1 MMTQATP
8 EGMAQMEAILHSVV
22 KDWYDS
28 LEDPISAQ
36 ERVLHR
42 LLKGYAQT
50 GDGKA
55 HGADQIDTIDDYRRA
70 FPARTYDDYRPL
82 LDRVYAGDLNVLLY
96 EEPVGIAMTRG
107 TTRGTPKQ
115 IPMTPDD
122 LKSRPA
128 ASRAVLNHVLRTHQ
142 FDILTGVN
150 LNLGFP
156 SRLGTMHVGDREVDV
171 GYSSGIY
178 IRHVSSKT
186 PVRSMPSMDEIDALG
201 GDREASAWDRRFELA
216 YQSAKDENVTILGGV
231 VNVFLKFGRYL
242 KEKHG
247 LRPRDVWNARVMTL
261 GSAPGIN
268 TKWAPALHAN
278 WGRQAA
284 IVEIYGTTEG
294 MFGQQKD
301 ERKAWSPNYDLFFLE
316 VEVGGQVKMLHEM
329 RPGEIGSLVVSTV
342 VFPRYK
348 IMDLI
353 RAYRPPYFRCIGRDR
368 PWVRLRSWW
377 EGLLYL
383 DFGRI

>member
-1 MMTQATP
+1 MEATP
-8 EGMAQMEAILHSVV
+8 EGLAQMEAILRPAVQG
-22 KDWYDS
+22 WYDS
-28 LEDPISAQ
+28 LNDPVSAQ
-36 ERVLHR
+36 EQVLHR

-50 GDGKA
+50 RDGKA
-55 HGADQIDTIDDYRRA
+55 HGAAQIDTIQDYQRA
-70 FPARTYDDYRPL
+70 FPVRTYDDYRPL
-82 LDRVYAGDLNVLLY
+82 LNQVYTGDLEALLY

-107 TTRGTPKQ
+107 TARGTSKL

-128 ASRAVLNHVLRTHQ
+128 ASRAVLNYVLRTKQ

-156 SRLGTMHVGDREVDV
+156 SRLRTMTVGDKEMDV

-186 PVRSMPSMDEIDALG
+186 MIRSMPTMDEIDALG
-201 GDREASAWDRRFELA
+201 GDQEVPAWDRRFELA
-216 YQSAKDENVTILGGV
+216 YQTAKEENVTILGGV
-231 VNVFLKFGRYL
+231 VNVFLKFGKYL
-242 KEKHG
+242 KKHHG
-247 LRPRDVWNARVMTL
+247 IRPKDIWNARLMTL

-278 WGRQAA
+278 WGSQAA
-284 IVEIYGTTEG
+284 ILEIYGATEG

-301 ERKAWSPNYDLFFLE
+301 ERKAWSPNYDLFFFE
-316 VEVGGQVKMLHEM
+316 VEVNGKLKMLHEM
-329 RPGEIGSLVVSTV
+329 RPGEVGSLVVSTV

-348 IMDLI
+348 ILDLV
-353 RAYRPPYFRCIGRDR
+353 RAYRPPYFRCIGRD
-368 PWVRLRSWW
+368 VRWTRLHNWW
-377 EGLLYL
+377 EGLLYF

>member
-1 MMTQATP
+1 MSQITP
-8 EGMAQMEAILHSVV
+8 EGLAQMEAILQAVV

-28 LEDPISAQ
+28 LDDPAAAQ

-42 LLKGYAQT
+42 LLEGYART
-50 GDGKA
+50 RDGQA
-55 HGADQIDTIDDYRRA
+55 HGAAQIDTTQDYRRA
-70 FPARTYDDYRPL
+70 FPARTYEDYLPL
-82 LDRVYAGDLNVLLY
+82 LDRVYQGDLELLLY

-107 TTRGTPKQ
+107 TIGSTPKL

-128 ASRAVLNHVLRTHQ
+128 ASRAVLNYVLSTKQ

-156 SRLGTMHVGDREVDV
+156 SRLGKMIVGDREIDI

-186 PVRSMPSMDEIDALG
+186 MITSLPTMDEIDSLG
-201 GDREASAWDRRFELA
+201 GDQEKSAWNRRFELA
-216 YQSAKDENVTILGGV
+216 YQKARDKNVTILGGV
-231 VNVFLKFGRYL
+231 VNTFLKFGTYL
-242 KEKHG
+242 KQTHG
-247 LRPRDVWNARVMTL
+247 VRPKDVWQARLMTL

-268 TKWAPALHAN
+268 TKWEPALKAN
-278 WGRQAA
+278 WGSQVA
-284 IVEIYGTTEG
+284 IREIYGATEG

-301 ERKAWSPNYDLFFLE
+301 ERKAWSPNYDLFFFE
-316 VEVGGQVKMLHEM
+316 VEVNGQVKMLHEM
-329 RPGEIGSLVVSTV
+329 RPGEVGSLIVSTV
-342 VFPRYK
+342 VLPRYK
-348 IMDLI
+348 ILDLV
-353 RAYRPPYFRCIGRDR
+353 RAYRPPYFRCIGRDHR
-368 PWVRLRSWW
+368 WTRLRSWW
-377 EGLLYL
+377 EGLLHF

>member
-1 MMTQATP
+1 MNTTP
-8 EGMAQMEAILHSVV
+8 EGLAQMEAILGSAV
-22 KDWYDS
+22 KEWHES
-28 LEDPISAQ
+28 LDDPSAAQ

-42 LLKGYAQT
+42 LLRGYAQT
-50 GDGKA
+50 KDGRA
-55 HGADQIDTIDDYRRA
+55 HGADQIDTVDDYRRA
-70 FPARTYDDYRPL
+70 FPARTYENYRPL
-82 LDRVYAGDLNVLLY
+82 LERVYAGELDVLLY

-107 TTRGTPKQ
+107 TTGDAPKLV
-115 IPMTPDD
+115 PMTPDD

-128 ASRAVLNHVLRTHQ
+128 ASRAVLNHVLRTRQ

-156 SRLGTMHVGDREVDV
+156 SRLGTKAIGDKEVDV

-186 PVRSMPSMDEIDALG
+186 LVTSIPTMDEIDALG
-201 GDREASAWDRRFELA
+201 GNQEASAWERRFELA
-216 YQSAKDENVTILGGV
+216 YQSARDKNVTILGGV
-231 VNVFLKFGRYL
+231 VNTFLKFGSYL
-242 KEKHG
+242 HKQHG
-247 LRPRDVWNARVMTL
+247 LRPKDVWTARVMTL

-268 TKWAPALHAN
+268 TKWEPALRAN
-278 WGRQAA
+278 WGPQAA
-284 IVEIYGTTEG
+284 VLEIYGATEG

-316 VEVGGQVKMLHEM
+316 VEVDGRVKMLHEM
-329 RPGEIGSLVVSTV
+329 RPGEVGSLIASTV
-342 VFPRYK
+342 VFPRYQ

-353 RAYRPPYFRCIGRDR
+353 RAYSPPYFRCIGRDR
-368 PWVRLRSWW
+368 PCTRLRSWW
-377 EGLLYL
+377 EGLLFF